1 MYHPYQI
8 LFSRIPHWNFERSL
22 LVNLRVRLFLHSLIQ
37 SNQNDLVAGC
47 WPTARLIAGIARNFV
62 SFRNQNRRAKQ
73 DAKDCKNSFG
83 MKSRRMDH
91 SLTPEVAGART
102 RGGRPN
108 MIPVSTST
116 GWPSRK

>member
-1 MYHPYQI
+1 MDHPYQI

-22 LVNLRVRLFLHSLIQ
+22 LVHLRVRLFLHSLIQ
-37 SNQNDLVAGC
+37 SNQNDLIAGRR
-47 WPTARLIAGIARNFV
+47 PPARLVAGIARNFV
-62 SFRNQNRRAKQ
+62 SSRNQNRRAKQ
-73 DAKDCKNSFG
+73 DTKDRKNSFG
-83 MKSRRMDH
+83 MKSPMKDH
-91 SLTPEVAGART
+91 SLTPAAAGART